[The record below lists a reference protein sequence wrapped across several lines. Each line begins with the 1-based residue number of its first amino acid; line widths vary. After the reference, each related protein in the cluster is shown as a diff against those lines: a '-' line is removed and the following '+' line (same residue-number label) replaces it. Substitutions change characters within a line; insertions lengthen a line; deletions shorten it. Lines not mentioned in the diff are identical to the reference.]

1 MTTPPR
7 RAPFQPWWEPLIRQ
21 ALREGA
27 IVGLA
32 AEFAQ
37 ILDNLYLAL
46 ALVYAELPH
55 EDAIPSEDK
64 QRRDLASLLGRA
76 IRSPNQ
82 FDWGQ
87 MVHASFRER
96 LRALFGTEVIPPTW
110 PDKPHAATGAGLR

>member
-1 MTTPPR
+1 MRMTRPPR
-7 RAPFQPWWEPLIRQ
+7 RPPFQPWWEPLIRQ

-82 FDWGQ
+82 FVWGQ

-96 LRALFGTEVIPPTW
+96 LRALFGTEVIPRTW
-110 PDKPHAATGAGLR
+110 PDKPPPRPAPA